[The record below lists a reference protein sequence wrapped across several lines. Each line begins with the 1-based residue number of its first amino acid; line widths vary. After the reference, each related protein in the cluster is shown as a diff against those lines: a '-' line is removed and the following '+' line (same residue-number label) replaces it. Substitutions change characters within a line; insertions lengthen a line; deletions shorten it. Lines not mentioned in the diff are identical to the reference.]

1 MQKPE
6 TSTFLFFKPSRLGQR
21 WAPFELIHISK
32 SARGIDTAREPLSTS
47 LLQTHFPGMSAAAKA
62 AFEALTDEKLSARV
76 SELTRTHAKQKAG
89 TALSSFVER
98 SFLRQ
103 VHPLLAAAFGFAG
116 ELRCYHQV
124 TVAATGNPRTCVCQL
139 STETPLL
146 HFVVER
152 TEEEA
157 LALRT
162 KISINGNVYA
172 PDELVRHK
180 LVLQHH
186 DNYFLL
192 RYEDYQ
198 VLQWLE
204 ANDPADYAH
213 DPAGFSE
220 QVLGRLGD
228 YRIDTAQMDAVELID
243 SEPQP
248 AVYLSEIS
256 QSFLLF
262 TPRWNYDGFWVEGSW
277 QHSER
282 FHQQGKTYE
291 VRRNRAA
298 EDAFRRQLQAL
309 HPNFSRQLNGVYHLS
324 FAEAGKKHWFLKAYH
339 QLLAENVELLGMA
352 FLKHFRYAA
361 HPLETTV
368 SPGPLEGSW
377 QSLQMELRCG
387 KEKIALHELQKLLLA
402 GQRSL
407 LLKDQS
413 ILLLTDEWLQ
423 QYSLLLKHGRVKADI
438 VSVPQWLFLSLQSE
452 ALPAVRPV
460 REQWWERWKQWQET
474 DTILYPLSPAVTATL
489 RPYQQKGY
497 EWLCLLQEID
507 AGACL
512 ADDMGLGKTLQ
523 TICFLARL
531 LETPGKKKALIVCPA
546 SLLHN
551 WKAEIDR
558 FAPSLPAMV
567 YHEAGREIGTFFEA
581 PGAAVLITSYGT
593 LRSDLDL
600 LSAIEWEAVVLDES
614 HTIKNPSARITRAAW
629 QLRAK
634 ARVALSGTPVM
645 NNTMD
650 LFAQLHFL
658 VPGLLGQIEFF
669 RREYALPIDRYQ
681 DEEKIGLLQ
690 QLTAPFVLRRTK
702 QQVATDLPPK
712 TEAIQWCEMEADQKE
727 LYEETLS
734 QIRDSLFLNI
744 KREGLAKSRLSV
756 LQGMQRLRQICSAP
770 SMLEGQAGV
779 SSVKAATLIDH
790 LRGKLRQNKVL
801 VFSQFKGTLRLLGA
815 LCEKEGIAYYHF
827 DGDTPPAKR
836 MEMVTAFQD
845 PVNKVGVFLISLKAG
860 NTGLTLTAADYV
872 FLADPWWNT
881 AVQQQAIDRAYRI
894 GQTKKVFA
902 YQMICKDSIE
912 EKIIELQQRKKSV
925 SDALVNEE
933 DGFIKNLTEDDLQY
947 LFS

>member
-1 MQKPE
+1 MK
-6 TSTFLFFKPSRLGQR
+6 QR
-21 WAPFELIHISK
+21 WSPFELIHVSK
-32 SARGIDTAREPLSTS
+32 SVRGVDTAREPLGAA
-47 LLQTHFPGMSAAAKA
+47 LLSTHFPEMPAAVRA

-76 SELTRTHAKQKAG
+76 GELTRTHARQKAG

-103 VHPLLAAAFGFAG
+103 VHPLLATVFAFTNG
-116 ELRCYHQV
+116 LRCYHQV
-124 TVAATGNPRTCVCQL
+124 TVAATGNLRTCVCRL
-139 STETPLL
+139 KTETPLL

-152 TEEEA
+152 TDSDE
-157 LALRT
+157 LLLQT

-172 PDELVRHK
+172 PDQLVRHQM
-180 LVLQHH
+180 VLQHG
-186 DNYFLL
+186 DEYFLL

-204 ANDPADYAH
+204 ANDPSDYAS

-220 QVLGRLGD
+220 QVIGRLSG
-228 YRIDTAQMDAVELID
+228 YRIDTARMDAVELIAGD
-243 SEPQP
+243 PQP

-256 QSFLLF
+256 QSFLLL
-262 TPRWNYDGFWVEGSW
+262 TPRWNYDGFWVEGNW
-277 QHSER
+277 QYSER
-282 FHQQGKTYE
+282 FHQHGKTYE
-291 VRRNRAA
+291 VRRNREA
-298 EDAFRRQLQAL
+298 EDVFRQKLQSL

-339 QLLAENVELLGMA
+339 QLLAENIELLGMS

-361 HPLETTV
+361 FPLETDIVLKETN
-368 SPGPLEGSW
+368 GSW
-377 QSLQMELRCG
+377 LSLHMELRCG
-387 KEKIALHELQKLLLA
+387 KEKIALNELQKLLLA

-423 QYSLLLKHGRVKADI
+423 QYSLLLKHGRVNGDI
-438 VSVPQWLFLSLQSE
+438 LGVPLWLFLSLHAE
-452 ALPAVRPV
+452 AVPSVRPA
-460 REQWWERWKQWQET
+460 REQWWERWKQWQES
-474 DTILYPLSPAVTATL
+474 DQPLYPLSPLVTATL

-497 EWLCLLQEID
+497 EWLCLLHEID

-531 LETPGKKKALIVCPA
+531 LEAPGKNKALVVCPA

-551 WKAEIDR
+551 WKAEIGR
-558 FAPSLPAMV
+558 FAPTLPAVV
-567 YHEAGREIGTFFEA
+567 YHEAGREIGDFFET

-593 LRSDLDL
+593 LRSDIDL
-600 LSAIEWEAVVLDES
+600 LSAIDWEAVVLDES
-614 HTIKNPSARITRAAW
+614 HTIKNPSAQITRAVW

-634 ARVALSGTPVM
+634 ARIALSGTPVM

-658 VPGLLGQIEFF
+658 VPGLLGQLEFF
-669 RREYALPIDRYQ
+669 RREYALPIDRYH
-681 DEEKIGLLQ
+681 DEEKIGTLQ
-690 QLTAPFVLRRTK
+690 QLTAPFILRRTK

-712 TEAIQWCEMEADQKE
+712 TEAVQWCEMAADQKE

-734 QIRDSLFLNI
+734 QIRDSIFLNI
-744 KREGLAKSRLSV
+744 KQDGLAKSKLSI
-756 LQGMQRLRQICSAP
+756 LQGMQRLRQICAAP
-770 SMLEGQAGV
+770 SLIDGQAGV
-779 SSVKAATLIDH
+779 SSVKAGLLIDL
-790 LRGKLRQNKVL
+790 LRGRLRQNKVL
-801 VFSQFKGTLRLLGA
+801 VFSQFKGMLHLLAGQCRKA
-815 LCEKEGIAYYHF
+815 GIGYYHF
-827 DGDTPPAKR
+827 DGETPPAKR
-836 MEMVTAFQD
+836 MEMVTAFQEPGND
-845 PVNKVGVFLISLKAG
+845 INVFLISLKAG

-872 FLADPWWNT
+872 FLVDPWWNT

-902 YQMICKDSIE
+902 YQLICKDSIE
-912 EKIIELQQRKKSV
+912 EKIIELQQRKKSL
-925 SDALVNEE
+925 SDALVSEE
-933 DGFIKNLTEDDLQY
+933 DGFIKNLTEEELRY